1 MVALSE
7 VALAN
12 PSPAQD
18 QLQSMAQANRS
29 LDYTG
34 RFLYQFG
41 AEVSTMEVSHAVIG
55 GREFQRLTHL
65 DGRLV
70 EVLRRGDEVVCLHPN
85 GTLTRINREKGG
97 PLALGDRIANV
108 QIGRAHV

>member
-41 AEVSTMEVSHAVIG
+41 AEVSTMEVSHA
-55 GREFQRLTHL
+55 
-65 DGRLV
+65 
-70 EVLRRGDEVVCLHPN
+70 
-85 GTLTRINREKGG
+85 
-97 PLALGDRIANV
+97 GDRWP
-108 QIGRAHV
+108 